1 MARIYLYRGKTS
13 EELQALSQAEFQ
25 KLVPSRQRR
34 SLKRQG
40 MVYKELQEKVER
52 IRKKDAAK
60 VIKTDTRE
68 AVILPGWL
76 GLRFAVHNGKEFK
89 DIKILPEMI
98 GHRLGEY
105 VFSTKRV
112 QHSAPGIRAT
122 RGSKFLSVK

>member
-1 MARIYLYRGKTS
+1 MARIFTYRGKTA
-13 EELQALSQAEFQ
+13 EELQALSPAEFQ
-25 KLVPSRQRR
+25 KMVPSRQRR

-40 MVYKELQEKVER
+40 MIYKELQEKVER

-68 AVILPGWL
+68 AVILPAWL

-98 GHRLGEY
+98 GHRLGEFSPARF
-105 VFSTKRV
+105 FST
-112 QHSAPGIRAT
+112 SIR
-122 RGSKFLSVK
+122 

>member
-1 MARIYLYRGKTS
+1 
-13 EELQALSQAEFQ
+13 
-25 KLVPSRQRR
+25 
-34 SLKRQG
+34 

-76 GLRFAVHNGKEFK
+76 GLRFAVHSGKEFK
-89 DIKILPEMI
+89 DIKILPEMV

-105 VFSTKRV
+105 VLSTKRV

>member
-1 MARIYLYRGKTS
+1 MYRGKS
-13 EELQALSQAEFQ
+13 AEELQALSPAEFQ

-68 AVILPGWL
+68 AVIVPGWL
-76 GLRFAVHNGKEFK
+76 GLRFAVHSGKEFK
-89 DIKILPEMI
+89 EIKILPEMV

-105 VFSTKRV
+105 VLSTKRV

>member
-1 MARIYLYRGKTS
+1 MARIYLYRGKTA
-13 EELQALSQAEFQ
+13 EELQALSPAEFQ
-25 KLVPSRQRR
+25 KMVPSRQRR

-76 GLRFAVHNGKEFK
+76 GLRFGVHNGKEFK
-89 DIKILPEMI
+89 DIKITPEMI

-122 RGSKFLSVK
+122 RAASSCR